1 MKSKTGFTPLS
12 EFVGLRAKMYSLK
25 CDAKS
30 YTKVKGIQKRY
41 VKKHVRHE
49 CFLEVL
55 KNTAKTTT
63 AKFRTFVSSNH
74 TVRTVEITK
83 LCLSAMDDKR
93 YVLDDG
99 LHTMAYGHKKLRQ
112 PL

>member
-1 MKSKTGFTPLS
+1 MPTDAQLGPMWCLFFVLS
-12 EFVGLRAKMYSLK
+12 G
-25 CDAKS
+25 
-30 YTKVKGIQKRY
+30 QKRY

-49 CFLEVL
+49 CFLDVL

-63 AKFRTFVSSNH
+63 AKFRTFVSSNQ

-83 LCLSAMDDKR
+83 VCLSAMDDKR

-99 LHTMAYGHKKLRQ
+99 LHTLAYGHKKLRQ
-112 PL
+112 SL

>member
-1 MKSKTGFTPLS
+1 
-12 EFVGLRAKMYSLK
+12 MYSLK
-25 CDAKS
+25 CNAKS
-30 YTKVKGIQKRY
+30 YTNVKGIQKRY
-41 VKKHVRHE
+41 VKKHVRQE

-55 KNTAKTTT
+55 KNISKTTA

-74 TVRTVEITK
+74 TVRTVEITI

-99 LHTMAYGHKKLRQ
+99 LHTLA
-112 PL
+112 